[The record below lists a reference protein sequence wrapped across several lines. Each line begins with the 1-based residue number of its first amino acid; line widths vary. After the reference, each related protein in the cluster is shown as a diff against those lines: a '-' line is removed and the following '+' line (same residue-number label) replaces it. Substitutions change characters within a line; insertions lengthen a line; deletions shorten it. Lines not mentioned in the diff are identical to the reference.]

1 MAGGILKFFA
11 TGPDLPEI
19 TDKAT
24 IDGLFRRHRIRV
36 MLAITLGY
44 GLIYTCR
51 LALGVVKKPLI
62 DEGVFTPVELGM
74 IGSALVG
81 TAWVGVE
88 APDAPSFAR
97 FVEAARAATMQLE
110 GTLTVV
116 SAPPQWRDAV
126 DVWGP
131 VPGLELMRAVK
142 AQFDPDAI
150 LAPGRFVGGI

>member
-19 TDKAT
+19 TDQAT
-24 IDGLFRRHRIRV
+24 IDGLFRRHRMRV

-74 IGSALVG
+74 IGSALFYAYAIG
-81 TAWVGVE
+81 KLTNGFLADHANMRRFLAFSFLLTALCNFAMGLNTALWLAVLLWGLNGWFQ
-88 APDAPSFAR
+88 SF
-97 FVEAARAATMQLE
+97 
-110 GTLTVV
+110 G
-116 SAPPQWRDAV
+116 
-126 DVWGP
+126 
-131 VPGLELMRAVK
+131 
-142 AQFDPDAI
+142 
-150 LAPGRFVGGI
+150 APGGVVAMTA